1 MTTAQPLPDKPNNRP
16 SKGVVIGVIIVAIAL
31 IAGIITW
38 TTKGRSNADESAN
51 PTVRIGTT
59 EAGASFWPIYKKKAA
74 EQGINIEP
82 ITFNDYNQP
91 NRALAQKQLDLNYFQ
106 HIFFLTNYNV
116 ENNDSLIPLEATY
129 IVPLGLHS
137 KTHDKLSQIP
147 SGGNIAL
154 ALATKSV
161 VALLMATRSSISLR
175 RLSTSCSSSSST

>member
-16 SKGVVIGVIIVAIAL
+16 SKGVVIGVIVVAIAL

-91 NRALAQKQLDLNYFQ
+91 NRALAQKQLDLNY
-106 HIFFLTNYNV
+106 L
-116 ENNDSLIPLEATY
+116 SLIH
-129 IVPLGLHS
+129 I
-137 KTHDKLSQIP
+137 
-147 SGGNIAL
+147 
-154 ALATKSV
+154 
-161 VALLMATRSSISLR
+161 
-175 RLSTSCSSSSST
+175 